1 MFPQPSANVTVHRG
15 PVRCLASLHRLSR
28 PPLQYAQAC
37 SSSTTI
43 NQPHH
48 SLYGHTSTHPKP
60 CNTTCFSDVTAG
72 CGSMPAHTVLLLPAG
87 AMIGFWESSRCAAAA
102 VVPDSSTHHE
112 TIHHAGDAGITL
124 YRDHLP
130 IDVDLVCSNG
140 APCLLYTSPS
150 PRD

>member
-1 MFPQPSANVTVHRG
+1 
-15 PVRCLASLHRLSR
+15 
-28 PPLQYAQAC
+28 
-37 SSSTTI
+37 
-43 NQPHH
+43 
-48 SLYGHTSTHPKP
+48 
-60 CNTTCFSDVTAG
+60 
-72 CGSMPAHTVLLLPAG
+72 MPAHTVLLLPAG

-140 APCLLYTSPS
+140 APALAGCYLVDMLHTAVDSCTEKH
-150 PRD
+150 